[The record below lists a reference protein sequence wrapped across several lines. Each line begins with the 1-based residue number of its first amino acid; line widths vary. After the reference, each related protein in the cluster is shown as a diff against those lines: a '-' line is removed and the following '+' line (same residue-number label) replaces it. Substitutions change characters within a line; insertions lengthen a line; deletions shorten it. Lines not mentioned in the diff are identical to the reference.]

1 MLLIICSFPLYPFLP
16 EPPVY
21 GKRFS
26 PWSGHLE
33 SRNCL
38 APWLSVA
45 SCQKCLNHIYWHQIY
60 YVTSKYQQSNENN
73 RFSEWYTR
81 LYQTSVC
88 AKHFNFFF
96 YGIRMCYCAKREWER
111 GLFCKISH
119 ESDIWEGRLDR
130 QSDSLC
136 HKYLLKRLTI
146 QPFSCV
152 SSRQTKSV
160 QNIFFFATSASSPT
174 TRATMSPQRASVGE
188 TMKSMKPGGRKRG
201 NQIWWILGLMSW
213 WVLKS

>member
-1 MLLIICSFPLYPFLP
+1 MPSENVSEAFFAKY
-16 EPPVY
+16 
-21 GKRFS
+21 RMS
-26 PWSGHLE
+26 P
-33 SRNCL
+33 
-38 APWLSVA
+38 
-45 SCQKCLNHIYWHQIY
+45 I
-60 YVTSKYQQSNENN
+60 
-73 RFSEWYTR
+73 SEKVDWT
-81 LYQTSVC
+81 
-88 AKHFNFFF
+88 
-96 YGIRMCYCAKREWER
+96 G
-111 GLFCKISH
+111 
-119 ESDIWEGRLDR
+119 

-201 NQIWWILGLMSW
+201 NQIW
-213 WVLKS
+213 